1 MTIEQFE
8 RINALKKDKT
18 WNEQKEEEMM
28 SYFLE
33 SAKRCLDSRL
43 KEEIKMKD
51 LATVDRIE
59 GEYAVCELLNGDMVD
74 IPLKQFKEIPLE
86 GDIFNLEIISRDGV
100 INYSIQDKNIE
111 EMENRR
117 RKILEKI
124 NRLKNR

>member
-8 RINALKKDKT
+8 RTNELIKNKT
-18 WNEQKEEEMM
+18 WEQIKEEKMM
-28 SYFLE
+28 NNFLE
-33 SAKRCLDSRL
+33 SAKRHLDSSL
-43 KEEIKMKD
+43 KEEIRMKD

-74 IPLKQFKEIPLE
+74 IPLKQFKSMPLE
-86 GDIFNLEIISRDGV
+86 GDIFNLEIISKDGT
-100 INYSIQDKNIE
+100 INYDIQEKNIE